1 LCADE
6 EKKALSVLCVNYL
19 ILYFERP
26 AVHPLILGCPVPMA
40 GQKRKFRQE
49 GEVFPF
55 TDDQNRE

>member
-1 LCADE
+1 MCELF
-6 EKKALSVLCVNYL
+6 N
-19 ILYFERP
+19 IIYFERP

-55 TDDQNRE
+55 TDNQNRE